1 MNKTRDLIIKLKAVK
16 EEKGLSLNKIAD
28 LIEANGDFISRSS
41 IQRVFADGSE
51 DSSFRYEETIRP
63 IAKALLDIE
72 NIEDDDNLDT
82 QTMKTLLKYK
92 IQRIE
97 ELEQQLEQLKSML
110 DREKL
115 KHLDKI
121 DNIRAEYE
129 KKIDFL
135 KEQIAYKDKRMDILL
150 ESLDKK
156 DKRLDELITHVMN
169 CPFRKE

>member
-28 LIEANGDFISRSS
+28 LIEANGDLISRSS

-97 ELEQQLEQLKSML
+97 ELEQQLEQLHNAL
-110 DREKL
+110 DKEKL
-115 KHLDKI
+115 KHHDKI
-121 DNIRAEYE
+121 DNIRAECE
-129 KKIDFL
+129 RKIDFL
-135 KEQIAYKDKRMDILL
+135 KEQIAYKDKRMDLLL
-150 ESLDKK
+150 ESIDKK
-156 DKRLDELITHVMN
+156 DKRLDELITHIMN

>member
-72 NIEDDDNLDT
+72 TIEDDDNLDT

-97 ELEQQLEQLKSML
+97 ELEQQLEQLHNAL

-115 KHLDKI
+115 KHHDKI

-129 KKIDFL
+129 RKIDFL
-135 KEQIAYKDKRMDILL
+135 KEQIAYKDKRMDLL
-150 ESLDKK
+150 LQSIDKK

>member
-16 EEKGLSLNKIAD
+16 EEKELSLNKIAD

-97 ELEQQLEQLKSML
+97 ELEQQLEQLHNAL
-110 DREKL
+110 DKEKL
-115 KHLDKI
+115 KHHDKI

-129 KKIDFL
+129 RKIDFL
-135 KEQIAYKDKRMDILL
+135 KEQIAYKDKRMDFLL
-150 ESLDKK
+150 ESIDKK
-156 DKRLDELITHVMN
+156 DKRLDELITHIMN